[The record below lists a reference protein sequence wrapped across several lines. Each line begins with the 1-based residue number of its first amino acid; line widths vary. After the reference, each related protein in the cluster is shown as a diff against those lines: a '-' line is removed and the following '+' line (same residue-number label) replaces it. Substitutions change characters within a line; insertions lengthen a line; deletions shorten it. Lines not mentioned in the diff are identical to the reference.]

1 MVNEALRGDNMR
13 DEDIHIGDVLRIRRW
28 CDLGDELGL
37 DENGKI
43 KFYIGSGYDSIPFW
57 FSPNQRYLC
66 GQTFTVNQIK
76 SANGGYFYSSQ
87 ENVERSR
94 DRRDRYII
102 VADML
107 EPFEEDELE
116 IATDEDIKALFG

>member
-1 MVNEALRGDNMR
+1 MR
-13 DEDIHIGDVLRIRRW
+13 DEDIHIGDVLRIRQW
-28 CDLGDELGL
+28 DDMVDEFKQDIDGDLRF
-37 DENGKI
+37 N
-43 KFYIGSGYDSIPFW
+43 IGVGSDPIPVF
-57 FSPNQRYLC
+57 FPPQLKYLC

-76 SANGGYFYSSQ
+76 SANGGYFYSLQ
-87 ENVERSR
+87 ENVEYSR
-94 DRRDRYII
+94 DRGDRYII

>member
-1 MVNEALRGDNMR
+1 MR
-13 DEDIHIGDVLRIRRW
+13 DEDIHIGDVLRIRQW
-28 CDLGDELGL
+28 CDLVDEFGL
-37 DENGKI
+37 DEDGKI

-87 ENVERSR
+87 ENVEHSR
-94 DRRDRYII
+94 DCGDRYII

-116 IATDEDIKALFG
+116 IATDEDIKALFDYNG